1 VVFVLKAQPHPV
13 FSCEDDDLVHVAQ
26 VHLYQGLAGTAITI
40 ATLDG
45 RCAIGCLGAEPAA
58 LLSMLE

>member
-1 VVFVLKAQPHPV
+1 MVFVLKAQPHAV
-13 FSCEDDDLVHVAQ
+13 FSCEGDDLVHVAR

-45 RCAIGCLGAEPAA
+45 RCGG
-58 LLSMLE
+58 LSC